1 MLVIKWKIFKKKYI
15 TKLSAFLLLI
25 VFLMI
30 GVSSAL
36 NVYLKVENYESIAVK
51 NYLESD
57 TISNDLRYAVNRLEF
72 IMRVYK
78 NEEYIL
84 SGGTIENIGINDNWK
99 LTNLYNNYIAE
110 NNYEDS
116 SETKELF
123 FIDKQ
128 QEIQEI
134 KESIISSDLAN
145 YEKTISELNLP
156 QGYIYYATD
165 GENETT
171 NTGNPDKEFYLLR
184 NAYIILNE
192 KGIELSPENGG
203 GSSDPL

>member
-1 MLVIKWKIFKKKYI
+1 
-15 TKLSAFLLLI
+15 
-25 VFLMI
+25 MI

-171 NTGNPDKEFYLLR
+171 NTRGTSCWYASRDR
-184 NAYIILNE
+184 Q
-192 KGIELSPENGG
+192 
-203 GSSDPL
+203 DP